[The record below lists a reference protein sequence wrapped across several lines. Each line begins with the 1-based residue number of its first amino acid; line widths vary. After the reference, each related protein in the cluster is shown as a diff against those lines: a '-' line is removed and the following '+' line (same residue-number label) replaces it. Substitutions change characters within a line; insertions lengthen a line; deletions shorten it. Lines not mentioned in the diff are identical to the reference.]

1 MTVVDNGSDN
11 ASGNGSDLA
20 AALRAVVGHDAVVSD
35 PDVWAEYAVDWTG
48 RWSGIPAAV
57 VLPSDVAQTV
67 AVIGVCRRFNVPWVP
82 QGGNTGLVGG
92 SVPVGGEV
100 VVSTCRMRTIG
111 EVDCDSMQVSVGA
124 GVTLTELA
132 AAVAPHGLLYGID
145 FGARD
150 RATIGGT
157 IATNAGG
164 NAVLHYGMTR
174 AQLVGIEAVLPDGSV
189 IHRMQ
194 GLVKDN
200 TGLNLAQLMCGS
212 EGTLG
217 VITSARLQLRPALS
231 PRVTV
236 ALGVAS
242 VSDAL
247 DVLRHLRGVSAMVGC
262 ELMRGHDISALCERR
277 AWPIPAPW
285 AAPWAM
291 LVEAVGPGAFDELA
305 SAVERSAGAIVGE
318 PAVAVGTAARDDWWR
333 VRDAQGEIASL
344 FGPAVKLDVSIPLLR
359 LTEFVDGLDDAIGAA
374 APVGRTVVFG
384 HLGDGNLHVN
394 IAASVERFEAIEA
407 CVLERVLDCGGVVS
421 AEHGIGRLKRG
432 WLIRDRGGPDVEVMR
447 SIKRAIDP
455 EGLANPGVLYPASH
469 DHAVT

>member
-1 MTVVDNGSDN
+1 M
-11 ASGNGSDLA
+11 
-20 AALRAVVGHDAVVSD
+20 VSD

-57 VLPSDVAQTV
+57 VLPSDGAQTA
-67 AVIGVCRRFNVPWVP
+67 AVIGVCRRFNMPWVP

-92 SVPVGGEV
+92 SVPMGGEV
-100 VVSTCRMRTIG
+100 VVSTRRMRTIG

-132 AAVAPHGLLYGID
+132 AAVAPHGLFYGIN

-164 NAVLHYGMTR
+164 NAVLQYGMTR

-200 TGLNLAQLMCGS
+200 TGLNLVQLMCGS

-217 VITSARLQLRPALS
+217 VITLARLQLRPALA

-247 DVLRHLRGVSAMVGC
+247 DVLRHLRNVSAMVAC
-262 ELMRGHDISALCERR
+262 ELMRGRDISALCERR
-277 AWPIPAPW
+277 AWPNPAPW

-318 PAVAVGTAARDDWWR
+318 VAVAAGSAAQDDWWR

-344 FGPAVKLDVSIPLLR
+344 YGPVVKLDVSVPLPR
-359 LTEFVDGLDDAIGAA
+359 LVEFEGGLDEVLEAV
-374 APVGRTVVFG
+374 APVIRTVVFG

-394 IAASVERFEAIEA
+394 VAVPVDWFDAVEN
-407 CVLERVLDCGGVVS
+407 CVLSRVLACGGVVS
-421 AEHGIGRLKRG
+421 AEHGVGRLKRQ
-432 WLIRDRGGPDVEVMR
+432 WLVRDRGRPDVEAMR

-455 EGLANPGVLYPASH
+455 DGLANPGVLYPDWH
-469 DHAVT
+469 DEPIA

>member
-1 MTVVDNGSDN
+1 MAVVDNQ
-11 ASGNGSDLA
+11 SDLA
-20 AALRAVVGHDAVVSD
+20 AALQTAVGHDAVVTD
-35 PDVWAEYAVDWTG
+35 PDLWAGFAVDWTG
-48 RWSGIPAAV
+48 RWSGTPRVV
-57 VLPSDVAQTV
+57 VLPSNAAQVA

-92 SVPVGGEV
+92 GVPVGGEV
-100 VVSTCRMRTIG
+100 VLSTRRMRTIG
-111 EVDCDSMQVSVGA
+111 AIDRDAMQVSVDA
-124 GVTLTELA
+124 GVTLTALA
-132 AAVAPHGLLYGID
+132 DAVAPFGLVYGID

-164 NAVLHYGMTR
+164 TAVLHYGMTR

-189 IHRMQ
+189 IRRMH
-194 GLVKDN
+194 GLAKDN

-231 PRVTV
+231 PRVTA

-247 DVLRHLRGVSAMVGC
+247 DVLRHLRGVSALVAC
-262 ELMRGHDISALCERR
+262 ELMRGHDISALCEAR
-277 AWPIPAPW
+277 AWPAPAPW
-285 AAPWAM
+285 AARWAM

-305 SAVERSAGAIVGE
+305 ASVEASAGSIVGE
-318 PAVAVGTAARDDWWR
+318 PAVATGSATRDEWWR
-333 VRDAQGEIASL
+333 LRDAQGEIASS
-344 FGPAVKLDVSIPLLR
+344 FGPAVKLDVSIPPHR
-359 LTEFVDGLDDAIGAA
+359 LVEFVEGLDDALESA
-374 APVGRTVVFG
+374 APVLRTVVFG

-394 IAASVERFEAIEA
+394 VAVSVDWFDAVER
-407 CVLERVLDCGGVVS
+407 CVLSRVLGCGGVVS

-432 WLIRDRGGPDVEVMR
+432 WLVRDRGRPDVEAMR
-447 SIKRAIDP
+447 SIKRAMDP
-455 EGLANPGVLYPASH
+455 DGLANPGVLHPDEH
-469 DHAVT
+469 DHAVA

>member
-1 MTVVDNGSDN
+1 MAVVDNQ
-11 ASGNGSDLA
+11 SDLA
-20 AALRAVVGHDAVVSD
+20 AALQTAVGHDAVVTD
-35 PDVWAEYAVDWTG
+35 PDLWAGFAVDWTG
-48 RWSGIPAAV
+48 RWSGTPRVV
-57 VLPSDVAQTV
+57 VLPSNAAQVA

-92 SVPVGGEV
+92 GVPVGGEV
-100 VVSTCRMRTIG
+100 VLSTRRMRTIG
-111 EVDCDSMQVSVGA
+111 AIDRDAMQVSVDA
-124 GVTLTELA
+124 GVTLTALA
-132 AAVAPHGLLYGID
+132 DAVAPFGLVYGID

-164 NAVLHYGMTR
+164 TAVLHYGMTR

-189 IHRMQ
+189 IRRMH
-194 GLVKDN
+194 GLAKDN

-231 PRVTV
+231 PRVTA

-247 DVLRHLRGVSAMVGC
+247 DVLRHLRGVSALVAC
-262 ELMRGHDISALCERR
+262 ELMRGHDISALCELR
-277 AWPIPAPW
+277 AWPTPAPW

-291 LVEAVGPGAFDELA
+291 LVEALGPGAFDDLA
-305 SAVERSAGAIVGE
+305 SAVERSAGAIVGDA
-318 PAVAVGTAARDDWWR
+318 AVAVGTAARDAWWR
-333 VRDAQGEIASL
+333 VRDAQGELAAL
-344 FGPAVKLDVSIPLLR
+344 FGPAVKLDVSIPLHR
-359 LTEFVDGLDDAIGAA
+359 LVEFVEGLDDALESV
-374 APVGRTVVFG
+374 APVMRTVVFG

-394 IAASVERFEAIEA
+394 VAVSVDWFDAVER
-407 CVLERVLDCGGVVS
+407 CVLSRVLGCGGVVS

-432 WLIRDRGGPDVEVMR
+432 WLVRDRGRPDVEAMR

-455 EGLANPGVLYPASH
+455 DGLANPGVLHPDEH

>member
-1 MTVVDNGSDN
+1 MTVVDHRP
-11 ASGNGSDLA
+11 DLV
-20 AALRAVVGHDAVVSD
+20 AALRAIVG
-35 PDVWAEYAVDWTG
+35 PDGVISESERFAEYAVDWTG
-48 RWSGIPAAV
+48 RWSGTPRAV
-57 VLPSDVAQTV
+57 VFPSNAAET
-67 AVIGVCRRFNVPWVP
+67 AAAIGVCRRFHVAWVP

-92 SVPVGGEV
+92 GVPVDGEV
-100 VVSTCRMRTIG
+100 VVSTRRMRTIG
-111 EVDCDSMQVSVGA
+111 AIDREAMQVSVGA
-124 GVTLTELA
+124 GVTLADLA
-132 AAVAPHGLLYGID
+132 RAVAPFGLLYGID

-189 IHRMQ
+189 IRRMH
-194 GLVKDN
+194 GLAKDN

-217 VITSARLQLRPALS
+217 VITSARLQLRPALA
-231 PRVTV
+231 PRVTA
-236 ALGVAS
+236 ALGVSS
-242 VSDAL
+242 VGDAL
-247 DVLRHLRGVSAMVGC
+247 VVLRHLRRVSALVAC
-262 ELMRGHDISALCERR
+262 ELMRGHDIAALCEHR
-277 AWPIPAPW
+277 AWSIPGPW
-285 AAPWAM
+285 TAPWAM

-305 SAVERSAGAIVGE
+305 AAVEACAGAVVGE
-318 PAVAVGTAARDDWWR
+318 PAVATGSATRDEWWR
-333 VRDAQGEIASL
+333 LRDAQGEIAAS
-344 FGPAVKLDVSIPLLR
+344 FGPVVKLDVSIPLLR